1 MMKYINKR
9 RCYSKK
15 RVNGGESMN
24 AGLNRLELRHL
35 RLVRALSLS
44 GGMSAAA
51 KQLHLTQSAL
61 SHQLKVLE
69 ESLGCELF
77 IRHGKKLIMS
87 AAGRRVLKTADAVS
101 QELSEMKDDLN
112 QIDQGKSVTLRIAT
126 ECYTSFHWLPKVI
139 PLFKQQ
145 YPDIHVELQPQAV
158 NQISE
163 RLETGE
169 IDVAIKMVPAKAPLK
184 NHVLFKDQ
192 LVVVMSE
199 NHPLSKKKTISPED
213 LAKENLLLCPAAKEK
228 LFMAL
233 AQYMDTQNI
242 QTTEFPLTEAIIE
255 WCHAGMGISV
265 LADWAAKGWGR
276 EGVVTRPFD
285 VSWAQRVW
293 SAVTLPQELQQ
304 YFKDLITLIEKNT
317 PISPRA

>member
-1 MMKYINKR
+1 
-9 RCYSKK
+9 
-15 RVNGGESMN
+15 MN
-24 AGLNRLELRHL
+24 IGLNRLELRHL
-35 RLVRALSLS
+35 RLVRALSQA

-69 ESLGCELF
+69 ESVGCELF
-77 IRHGKKLIMS
+77 IRHGKKLVMN
-87 AAGRRVLKTADAVS
+87 AVGRRVLKAADTVFY
-101 QELSEMKDDLN
+101 ELGEMKDDLN
-112 QIDQGKSVTLRIAT
+112 QMEQGKSVTLRIAT

-158 NQISE
+158 NHVSE

-184 NHVLFKDQ
+184 NHILFKDQ

-199 NHPLSKKKTISPED
+199 NHPLSNKKMISPED
-213 LAKENLLLCPAAKEK
+213 LAKENLLLCPEAKEK
-228 LFMAL
+228 LLMGL
-233 AQYMDTQNI
+233 AHYIDTQNI

-255 WCHAGMGISV
+255 WCHAGMGVSV

-285 VSWAQRVW
+285 VSWSNRTW
-293 SAVTLPQELQQ
+293 SAVTLPQDLPQ

-317 PISPRA
+317 PLSPKV